1 MSGSDQRETVSGSDQ
16 RETANDSEAETGGL
30 EVHTRADLGRYE
42 LLSEGTVVGHADYSL
57 HGDEMTIPHVE
68 TNLSLRGRGF
78 GSKLME
84 GVIADVVERQLTVV
98 PVCPFAASYLHDN
111 PDLAYL
117 IKR

>member
-1 MSGSDQRETVSGSDQ
+1 MSDSDQRGTASDSKP
-16 RETANDSEAETGGL
+16 DTGGL
-30 EVHTRADLGRYE
+30 EVRNQADLGRYE
-42 LLSEGTVVGHADYSL
+42 LLQDGAVVGHADYSL
-57 HGDEMTIPHVE
+57 RGDEMTIPHVE
-68 TNLSLRGRGF
+68 TELSLRGRGL

-84 GVIADVVERQLTVV
+84 GLIADVIDRQLTVV